1 MKKGFTLA
9 ELMAVVVIIAIIS
22 SIGLGGYRRT
32 VERAKLT
39 EGLNMAHQI
48 AQALARADW
57 DRYNSCGTFDT
68 PWDQLDIDSSGK
80 NTMGK
85 NSLDLEGRFTITLET
100 TPAGTHIKAVRE
112 NGEDYTLE
120 VPIDCGLSLAKL
132 KDRCKGNTDFCISA
146 GFSNCTNGTCTKP

>member
-9 ELMAVVVIIAIIS
+9 ELMAVVVIIAIIAA
-22 SIGLGGYRRT
+22 IGLGGYRRT

-48 AQALARADW
+48 GQALARADW
-57 DRYNSCGTFDT
+57 ERDNRCGTLDT
-68 PWDQLDIDSSGK
+68 PWTMLDIDATGYTIEDAK
-80 NTMGK
+80 
-85 NSLDLEGRFTITLET
+85 LEITGRFKLTQD
-100 TPAGTHIKAVRE
+100 GSNIKVERLG
-112 NGEDYTLE
+112 GEAYTLE
-120 VPIDCGLSLAKL
+120 VPIDCGLSPAKL

>member
-9 ELMAVVVIIAIIS
+9 ELMAVVVIIAIIA
-22 SIGLGGYRRT
+22 SIGLGGYKRT

-68 PWDQLDIDSSGK
+68 PWNQLDIDSSGNK
-80 NTMGK
+80 TMGK
-85 NSLDLEGRFTITLET
+85 ESLDLEGRFTITREVDV
-100 TPAGTHIKAVRE
+100 IKVVRKG
-112 NGEDYTLE
+112 GEGYTLE

>member
-1 MKKGFTLA
+1 MKRGFTLA
-9 ELMAVVVIIAIIS
+9 ELMAVVVIIAIIA
-22 SIGLGGYRRT
+22 SIGLGGYKRT

-68 PWDQLDIDSSGK
+68 PWNQLDIDSSGNK
-80 NTMGK
+80 TMGK
-85 NSLDLEGRFTITLET
+85 ESLDLEGRFTITREVDV
-100 TPAGTHIKAVRE
+100 IKVVRKG
-112 NGEDYTLE
+112 GEGYTLE
-120 VPIDCGLSLAKL
+120 VPIDCGFSLVKL
-132 KDRCKGNTDFCISA
+132 KDRCKGNPDFCISA

>member
-9 ELMAVVVIIAIIS
+9 ELMAVVVIIAIIAA
-22 SIGLGGYRRT
+22 IGLGGYRRT

-48 AQALARADW
+48 GQALARADW
-57 DRYNSCGTFDT
+57 ERDNRCGTLDT
-68 PWDQLDIDSSGK
+68 PWNMLDIDSTGYTIGADK
-80 NTMGK
+80 
-85 NSLDLEGRFTITLET
+85 LEITGRFKLTQD
-100 TPAGTHIKAVRE
+100 GSNIKVERLG
-112 NGEDYTLE
+112 GEAYTLE
-120 VPIDCGLSLAKL
+120 VPIDCGLSPVKL

>member
-9 ELMAVVVIIAIIS
+9 ELMAVVVIIAIIA
-22 SIGLGGYRRT
+22 SIGLGGYKRT

-80 NTMGK
+80 KTMGK
-85 NSLDLEGRFTITLET
+85 NSLDLEGRFTITREVDV
-100 TPAGTHIKAVRE
+100 IKVERKG
-112 NGEDYTLE
+112 GEGYTLE

-132 KDRCKGNTDFCISA
+132 KDRCKGNPDFCISA

>member
-9 ELMAVVVIIAIIS
+9 ELMAVVVIIAIIAA
-22 SIGLGGYRRT
+22 IGLGGYRRT

-48 AQALARADW
+48 GQALARADW
-57 DRYNSCGTFDT
+57 ERDNRCGTLDT
-68 PWDQLDIDSSGK
+68 PWNMLDIDSTGYTIGADK
-80 NTMGK
+80 
-85 NSLDLEGRFTITLET
+85 LEITGRFKLTQD
-100 TPAGTHIKAVRE
+100 GSNIKVERLG
-112 NGEDYTLE
+112 GEAYTLE
-120 VPIDCGLSLAKL
+120 VPIDCGLSPAKL